1 MAVER
6 WTDEMLDKF
15 AGKVDL
21 LAEKVDHLGE
31 KVDRI
36 AEEVEQTNNNVDA
49 LVGAVNSLVTLLREE
64 IPAIKSGQ
72 EETAN
77 IQAESI
83 RELIKFINKPKSD

>member
-1 MAVER
+1 MAIER

-15 AGKVDL
+15 AGKVDR
-21 LAEKVDHLGE
+21 LAEKIDHLGE

-36 AEEVEQTNNNVDA
+36 AEEVEQTNNNVDD
-49 LVGAVNSLVTLLREE
+49 LVGAVGILVTLLREE

-72 EETAN
+72 EETAK

-83 RELIKFINKPKSD
+83 RELVKFINKSKSE